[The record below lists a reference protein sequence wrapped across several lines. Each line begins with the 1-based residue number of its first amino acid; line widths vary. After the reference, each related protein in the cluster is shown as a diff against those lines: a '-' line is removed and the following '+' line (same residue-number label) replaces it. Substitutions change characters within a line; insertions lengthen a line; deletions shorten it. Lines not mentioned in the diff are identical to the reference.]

1 MAPKFSKA
9 LKAKKFATAAA
20 KRATVASSMSSTASR
35 VTKPVTKVMGME
47 MGSMSSSTGKWINWI
62 LIIAL
67 VALLVFTIV
76 YVINIH
82 KMATRMEGFIDDIAV
97 AESTVTPPVKAAAA
111 SASVS
116 GYKLVY
122 MYSKTC
128 PHCVE
133 FTPTFDEF
141 TRQLSTHSL
150 AGKVSV
156 EKIERSD
163 ANAAAY
169 LKMVEGFPSVLLIK
183 DNELKEMMV
192 GKTDL
197 ATIKTFVEKNAI

>member
-20 KRATVASSMSSTASR
+20 KRSTVASSMSSMASR
-35 VTKPVTKVMGME
+35 GTKPMSM
-47 MGSMSSSTGKWINWI
+47 SMSSSTGKWINWI

-82 KMATRMEGFIDDIAV
+82 KMADRMEGFIDDIAV
-97 AESTVTPPVKAAAA
+97 AESVAPVKMAA
-111 SASVS
+111 SGS

-197 ATIKTFVEKNAI
+197 ATIKTFVERNAI

>member
-20 KRATVASSMSSTASR
+20 KRSTAASSISSMASR
-35 VTKPVTKVMGME
+35 VTKPMTKAMG

-76 YVINIH
+76 YVVNIH
-82 KMATRMEGFIDDIAV
+82 KMADRMEGFIDDIAV
-97 AESTVTPPVKAAAA
+97 AEGTAPAKMATSG
-111 SASVS
+111 S

-197 ATIKTFVEKNAI
+197 ATIKTFVERNAI